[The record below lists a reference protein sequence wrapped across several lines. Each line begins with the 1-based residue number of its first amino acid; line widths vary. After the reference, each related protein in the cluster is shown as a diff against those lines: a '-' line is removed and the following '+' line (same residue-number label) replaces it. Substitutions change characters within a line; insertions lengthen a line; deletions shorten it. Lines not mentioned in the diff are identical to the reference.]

1 MFTSS
6 KAFVILDEMTSPS
19 STDSQKI
26 SSESTAKIRAKKTR
40 QFPLRYK
47 LLLVLTLIPV
57 ITLAT
62 YLSLAVRIFQEDKI
76 AYVFDSSSNFVG
88 TLASQ
93 VRSQIQSVLSDAKPF
108 IQDYVNNQYFSD
120 LSKEQFRQSSALT
133 LIAAFELENQNN
145 IQFKEIL
152 SKDLNVEKPVMS
164 ELAALINT
172 DKKIIYDLQ
181 TEQRAIAPL
190 KNADYAFFETVVLE
204 NPQDR
209 TQTIKKYFIIVA
221 SLRELTQSFLGTR
234 SQKTFLI
241 KSNGDVLVGPEAG
254 LVHIE
259 DLLPYH
265 ELKEKVDKLAQG
277 VEEVLTTKGQA
288 VLMSYSKTG
297 YGDLSVVSFVEK
309 NKALAAVGLLIRRS
323 MYFFGVLI
331 SVTLIISI
339 LASSQL
345 TSALTQLF
353 AATQKV
359 SEGDFDVQVSVKSND
374 EVGMLATNFNL
385 MAQQIAQ
392 LMMDT
397 AQKARMENEL
407 QTAKTVQETLF
418 PEAEKKLGPLHIAGY
433 YEPASECGGDWWHY
447 CYVGDKIYMWIGDA
461 TGHGAPA
468 ALITSAAKSAAT
480 LIENLRVSPAQAME
494 LMNKAI
500 YDVSKGRIMM
510 TFVLSSLD
518 VKTGELTYVNASH
531 EAPFLMRKEGGSPIK
546 KKNLI
551 LLNENNNPRLGQ
563 SRDSKYSESK
573 VQLLNQDSFIFYT
586 DGIADIQ
593 DKEAKNWG
601 ERDFIKNLL
610 ESFNGTS
617 DPVSFKNEFAQRMKS
632 YRQDSALIDDVTF
645 FIVKYSKS

>member
-1 MFTSS
+1 
-6 KAFVILDEMTSPS
+6 MTPS
-19 STDSQKI
+19 SQKNTT
-26 SSESTAKIRAKKTR
+26 SVTESNQSTKSTAKPSGTKTR
-40 QFPLRYK
+40 QFSLRYK

-57 ITLAT
+57 VTLFT
-62 YLSLAVRIFQEDKI
+62 YLILAVRIFQEDKI

-93 VRSQIQSVLSDAKPF
+93 VRSQIQGVLSDAKPY
-108 IQDYVNNQYFSD
+108 IQDYINNQSFSE

-133 LIAAFELENQNN
+133 LIAAFELQSDDN

-152 SKDLNVEKPVMS
+152 SKDLSIEKPVMS
-164 ELAALINT
+164 EVAALLGS
-172 DKKIIYDLQ
+172 DPQIITSLK

-190 KNADYAFFETVVLE
+190 KNSEYVFFETVNLE
-204 NPQDR
+204 NPNDR
-209 TQTIKKYFIIVA
+209 TQTSKKYFLIVA
-221 SLRELTQSFLGTR
+221 SLRELTQSFLGAR

-241 KSNGDVLVGPEAG
+241 QSNGDVLVSPEVG
-254 LVHIE
+254 LTHID
-259 DLLPYH
+259 DLLPFH
-265 ELKEKVDKLAQG
+265 EIKDKVDNLAQG
-277 VEEVLTTKGQA
+277 VEEVMTKKGQS
-288 VLMSYSKTG
+288 VLMAYSKTG
-297 YGDLSVVSFVEK
+297 YGDLSVVSVVEK

-331 SVTLIISI
+331 SLTLVISI

-353 AATQKV
+353 VATDKV
-359 SEGDFDVQVSVKSND
+359 SAGDFDVQVKVQSND

-385 MAQQIAQ
+385 MAQQISK
-392 LMMDT
+392 LMLDT

-418 PEAEKKLGPLHIAGY
+418 PESEKKLGPLNIAGY

-480 LIENLRVSPAQAME
+480 LIESLSISPAQAIE

-531 EAPFLMRKEGGSPIK
+531 EAPFLLRKDGGSPIK

-563 SRDSKYSESK
+563 SRDSKYTESK
-573 VQLLNQDSFIFYT
+573 IQLLNQDSFIFYT

-593 DKEAKNWG
+593 DQTGKSWG

-617 DPVSFKNEFAQRMKS
+617 DPISFKNEFANRMKS

-645 FIVKYSKS
+645 FIVKYGKS